1 MTKRLTRMALL
12 AAVALILFVVEA
24 QLPAPIPVPGV
35 KLGLANIVTV
45 YAMFRLGPKDTL
57 LILLC
62 RVVLGGIFAGQVM
75 TLFYS
80 LAGGILCWLV
90 MLGMRR
96 VVTEKQ
102 IWVCSVVGAIAHNA
116 GQTAVAVAI
125 TQTPGLV
132 AYFPVL
138 LLSGIAAGV
147 LTGVC
152 AQLVYLRL
160 KDKL

>member
-12 AAVALILFVVEA
+12 TAAALILFLVEA

-35 KLGLANIVTV
+35 KLGLANIITV
-45 YAMFRLGPKDTL
+45 YAMFRLGPRDTL

-62 RVVLGGIFAGQVM
+62 RVMLGSIFAGQVM

-80 LAGGILCWLV
+80 LAGGVLCWLV
-90 MLGMRR
+90 MLALRR
-96 VVTEKQ
+96 VVTERQ

-116 GQTAVAVAI
+116 GQIGVAVAV

-132 AYFPVL
+132 LYFPAL

-160 KDKL
+160 KDKI